1 MKPQQWT
8 RFTGL
13 LSSSNVRVSVLY
25 GMSECN
31 GVLGCHLINIDDT
44 VVPMGYAL
52 PGVRCLL
59 INEQNQVIS
68 HSDNPNEV
76 AQIYI
81 GGQKHSFASL
91 L

>member
-8 RFTGL
+8 KFIDL

-31 GVLGCHLINIDDT
+31 GALWCPLLNIDDT
-44 VVPMGYAL
+44 VVPMGHPL

-68 HSDNPNEV
+68 HSDNPSDIG
-76 AQIYI
+76 QIHI
-81 GGQKHSFASL
+81 GG
-91 L
+91 